1 MIAFHKRNH
10 LLCVVFLMMTSG
22 WIHDSHGFHSIRLF
36 GPIHAKKKTAVQQH
50 LLQRPTTTTTTTR
63 ITTTP
68 SFLSSTT
75 TSSSY
80 NNNSNKNMFSND
92 DVPVAK
98 TGGRGAVT
106 ASQQALQQNLSLG
119 APPARPKGG
128 HYMTKGGIQ
137 VTANVQP
144 LTFITSHYST
154 NSNNYKT
161 QQQLQQPPLQQQQ
174 PQLSS
179 LLGNDGTLPS
189 SSAEAISQI
198 IQQLDTHRGVLL
210 TSSYEF
216 PGRYAR
222 WSLGFVDPPL
232 EVAGKGNQATI
243 RALNRRGQVL
253 MPALEQAMR
262 QLQQDG
268 ILERIQIY
276 QDTNGSQ
283 NAGEVPSMVRMDV
296 TVVPPPE
303 VGTFSEEERSRQ
315 VRSKKL
321 ALQEICLLSPNH
333 KLPLNVYIY
342 LSSLVSFG
350 SLRFGIWGYKLY
362 I

>member
-1 MIAFHKRNH
+1 
-10 LLCVVFLMMTSG
+10 
-22 WIHDSHGFHSIRLF
+22 
-36 GPIHAKKKTAVQQH
+36 
-50 LLQRPTTTTTTTR
+50 
-63 ITTTP
+63 
-68 SFLSSTT
+68 
-75 TSSSY
+75 
-80 NNNSNKNMFSND
+80 MFSND

-232 EVAGKGNQATI
+232 EVAGRGNQATI

-315 VRSKKL
+315 VRSTKL
-321 ALQEICLLSPNH
+321 ALH
-333 KLPLNVYIY
+333 
-342 LSSLVSFG
+342 
-350 SLRFGIWGYKLY
+350 
-362 I
+362 